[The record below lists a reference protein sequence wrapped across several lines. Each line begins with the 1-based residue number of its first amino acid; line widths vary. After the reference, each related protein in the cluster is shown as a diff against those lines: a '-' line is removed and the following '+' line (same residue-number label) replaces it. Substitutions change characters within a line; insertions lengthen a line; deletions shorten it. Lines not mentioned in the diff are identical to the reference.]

1 MTMDDETVIAA
12 LDQAGIDRTLITGF
26 DEFSSVHET
35 FIPNELVAG
44 LAERH
49 PDRFIPF
56 AGADVLAGMDAVR
69 DFEHLVRDRGFR
81 GLSVRPFM
89 IGVPADDRRYYPL
102 YAKCVELDVPVSI
115 HSSANWTTVAV
126 SDLGHPRHI
135 DVVAAD
141 FPELKIVMSH
151 AGYPWVLESALL
163 AWKYPNVY
171 LELAAHRPSYLATPG
186 TGWEPLLRYGTT
198 TIRDKVL
205 FGTGW
210 FLLGRPP
217 GRSSRSS
224 VRCRC
229 RRTCSRCGCGATRRR
244 CWARGWPLEEARL
257 LGLGRCSFL
266 GGSHDP
272 PAGAGGGRR
281 AAARA
286 PLAPRG
292 PDAVDHLGDALPL
305 GGRGRRSGRCRA
317 PRSAASGRAGAP
329 ASIRRRPP
337 SRPAAGGA
345 ASRAR

>member
-1 MTMDDETVIAA
+1 MVEANDHLARREGGVSEQRAIDMWAPIVPVPEVLAHVARHFPKEMAGYLRVFYKREPDPAQFGHATAAMTMDDEAVIAA

-69 DFEHLVRDRGFR
+69 DFDHLVRDRGFR

-89 IGVPADDRRYYPL
+89 IGLPADDRRYYPL
-102 YAKCVELDVPVSI
+102 YAKCIELDVPVSI

-141 FPELKIVMSH
+141 FPELRIVMSH

-163 AWKYPNVY
+163 AWKYPHVY
-171 LELAAHRPSYLATPG
+171 LELAAHRPRYIATPG

-217 GRSSRSS
+217 VQIVEEFRALPVGEE
-224 VRCRC
+224 V
-229 RRTCSRCGCGATRRR
+229 
-244 CWARGWPLEEARL
+244 LEMWLWRNAEAL
-257 LGLGRCSFL
+257 LG
-266 GGSHDP
+266 
-272 PAGAGGGRR
+272 AGA
-281 AAARA
+281 
-286 PLAPRG
+286 
-292 PDAVDHLGDALPL
+292 AV
-305 GGRGRRSGRCRA
+305 
-317 PRSAASGRAGAP
+317 
-329 ASIRRRPP
+329 
-337 SRPAAGGA
+337 
-345 ASRAR
+345 

>member
-1 MTMDDETVIAA
+1 VIAA
-12 LDQAGIDRTLITGF
+12 LDLAGIERTLITGF

-49 PDRFIPF
+49 PDRLIPF
-56 AGADVLAGMDAVR
+56 AGADVLAGMPAVR
-69 DFEHLVRDRGFR
+69 EFEQLVRHRGFR

-89 IGVPADDRRYYPL
+89 VGLPADDRRYYPL

-151 AGYPWVLESALL
+151 AGYPWVLESCLL

-171 LELAAHRPSYLATPG
+171 LELAAHRPRYLATPG
-186 TGWEPLLRYGTT
+186 TGWESLLRYGTT

-217 GRSSRSS
+217 GQVVDEFRALP
-224 VRCRC
+224 VP
-229 RRTCSRCGCGATRRR
+229 ADV
-244 CWARGWPLEEARL
+244 LEQWLWRNAEAL
-257 LGLGRCSFL
+257 LGA
-266 GGSHDP
+266 P
-272 PAGAGGGRR
+272 V
-281 AAARA
+281 AA
-286 PLAPRG
+286 
-292 PDAVDHLGDALPL
+292 
-305 GGRGRRSGRCRA
+305 
-317 PRSAASGRAGAP
+317 
-329 ASIRRRPP
+329 
-337 SRPAAGGA
+337 
-345 ASRAR
+345 